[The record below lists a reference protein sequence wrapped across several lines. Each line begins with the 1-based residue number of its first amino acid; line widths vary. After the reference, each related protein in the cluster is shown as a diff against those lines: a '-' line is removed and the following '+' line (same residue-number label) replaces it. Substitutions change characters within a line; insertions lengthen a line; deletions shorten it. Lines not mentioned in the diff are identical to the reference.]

1 MTNKDNSERIERYL
15 REQMSPE
22 ESQAF
27 LNDLR
32 NDKELREE
40 AQMMALLIKEIKE
53 EQDRQ
58 DEAVAQEIAARI
70 QPAACAAQRQPAK
83 RQPAKRRAKTVRLV
97 RWMVSAAAIFAIIF
111 GANLWYSSYKMDKVF
126 DAYYKPYDATK
137 ARGGDDKAI
146 KLELAEL
153 YNKVGTESDVAP
165 VITRLQT
172 IYDGIL
178 AKSGEYA
185 DYRYDE
191 NDIAWYLALAYIKD
205 HQKDMAKELLKRLAE
220 QGVAEASELLKE
232 L

>member
-58 DEAVAQEIAARI
+58 DEAVAQEIAA
-70 QPAACAAQRQPAK
+70 
-83 RQPAKRRAKTVRLV
+83 AKRRAKTVRLV
-97 RWMVSAAAIFAIIF
+97 RWVVSAAAIFAIIF

-165 VITRLQT
+165 VIIRLQT

-178 AKSGEYA
+178 ANSNEYA

-205 HQKDMAKELLKRLAE
+205 HQKDKAKDLLKRLAE